1 VIEDVVGSLPDHLK
15 LVYPDTDLSTYSLF
29 EIADYVVTVRGTV
42 GIEAALFGIPVV
54 TAGTGRYAGRGFTLD
69 STTREQYLEKLANLE
84 TYPRLSAGQIELA
97 ERFAYGTLFCRPLP
111 LSSVSLEFERDGTA
125 TPKVVAHCQTR
136 QQWLTAPDMRQLADW
151 LAEGKSEDIIIV
163 PQQ

>member
-1 VIEDVVGSLPDHLK
+1 M
-15 LVYPDTDLSTYSLF
+15 F
-29 EIADYVVTVRGTV
+29 EIADYAVTVRGTV

-69 STTREQYLEKLANLE
+69 SSTREEYLEKLARLE
-84 TYPRLSAGQIELA
+84 THPRLSAEQVERA

-111 LSSVSLEFERDGTA
+111 LSSVSVEFQRDGTA

-136 QQWLTAPDMRQLADW
+136 EQWLAAPDMRQLADW
-151 LAEGKSEDIIIV
+151 LAEGKSEDIAV
-163 PQQ
+163 MP